1 LNFWRACLV
10 ALALAGAASAQAQ
23 IADPRVD
30 WHTADSEHFRVHYR
44 ATQRAQAE
52 AVARAAERAWPKVTA
67 DLQWE
72 PRGRTEIAVYSEID
86 QANGFATPLPFSLI
100 GVILAPPDEGQLLEN
115 SAWLDLLLVH
125 ELTHVV
131 HMDKVRGVPR
141 VLQAIFGRT
150 VWWLPN
156 VFNPGWAV
164 EGLAVYEESD
174 AAAGRGRLHGP
185 IFEAWLRAERA
196 HGFISLRELNADG
209 RALPLSKQYLY
220 GAYFYEFLARRYG
233 AQAPRAFVERYSG
246 NVLPRL
252 HSNPVRIA
260 GKPMDVLWR
269 EFLVDLAAQVDAS
282 PAGIAARSQP
292 EVLGE
297 RLAGPVFDI
306 ASVAALPDGGVLAV
320 LDDGLQRA
328 QLLRI
333 AADGT
338 QQELAGVNT
347 PARIHVA
354 ADGRVLLTQPDL
366 CDTRYLSFDLYVL
379 RDAALAQLTHCA
391 HLRRAVHA
399 GNGFV
404 ALQLDA
410 GTTRLVALDADGGNL
425 RVLYSPPAGTD
436 LIDLAADG
444 TLVSFISRTAGDWAL
459 VQLDPGNPG
468 DMRVLAR
475 RSAPMTGLRQG
486 AAGLEVI
493 LAEDG
498 VYNVWRVA
506 GAQLVRLT
514 QTHTAVTAHS
524 GSGRDGSLATVSI
537 AHGGFELRRLAAANG
552 LQSIPAA
559 AGGAASAA
567 PVAATAV
574 LGAAESYAGWR
585 SLYPHWWWPSL
596 VADNGLTTISVAT
609 DGGDA
614 LGWHRYAATL
624 GWETSQREPTASLQY
639 LLLGQHAFS
648 LTRLLEAR
656 AWTGPKDDRETTI
669 YDRRTTAQWL
679 SFANWPRLTRRLTL
693 GVGAVFDRRERINL
707 PADTSRYV
715 RDERLAAALV
725 DFDTRGSNWYAEGT
739 NRGLRATLLY
749 ETYEPFAGD
758 APRYDGSVLRADLRG
773 YLPLGRH
780 VLGVRWTEAR
790 AHGRTEPFQLG
801 GATDAQLQWGSVLGS
816 RSVALRGYSG
826 NEPEL
831 YGRHARVASVEW
843 RFPIADVDRHT
854 MVPPVGLGRLSGT
867 LIFDRGGAW
876 NQGHGPG
883 SYSNSVGIELLG
895 ETKLLYAFGL
905 QLRLGV
911 AHGLDGDKPTRA
923 YLTFG
928 RAF

>member
-1 LNFWRACLV
+1 V

-23 IADPRVD
+23 IADPWVD
-30 WHTADSEHFRVHYR
+30 WHSADSEHFRVHYR

-52 AVARAAERAWPKVTA
+52 AVARAAERAWPQVTG
-67 DLQWE
+67 DLQWQ
-72 PRGRTEIAVYSEID
+72 PRARTEIAVYSEID
-86 QANGFATPLPFSLI
+86 LANGFATPLPFSLI

-141 VLQAIFGRT
+141 VMQHIFGR
-150 VWWLPN
+150 VLWWLPN

-174 AAAGRGRLHGP
+174 AATGRGRLHGP

-220 GAYFYEFLARRYG
+220 GAYFYDFLARRYG

-246 NVLPRL
+246 NVVPRL
-252 HSNPVRIA
+252 HSNPVRIT

-269 EFLVDLAAQVDAS
+269 EFLVDLAEQVDAS
-282 PAGIAARSQP
+282 PAGVAARNEP

-306 ASVAALPDGGVLAV
+306 SSVAALPGGGVLTV
-320 LDDGLQRA
+320 LDDGLHRA
-328 QLLRI
+328 KLLRI
-333 AADGT
+333 APDGG
-338 QQELAGVNT
+338 QQAIAGVNT

-354 ADGRVLLTQPDL
+354 TDGRVLVTQPDL
-366 CDTRYLSFDLYVL
+366 CDTRYLSFDLYAL
-379 RDAALAQLTHCA
+379 RDDTLAQLTHCA

-399 GNGFV
+399 GDGFV

-410 GTTRLVALDADGGNL
+410 GTTRLVSLDAAGGNL
-425 RVLYSPPAGTD
+425 RVLYTPPAGTD

-444 TLVSFISRTAGDWAL
+444 ALVSFISRTAGDWKL

-468 DMRVLAR
+468 DMRMLVHRA
-475 RSAPMTGLRQG
+475 APMTGLRQG
-486 AAGLEVI
+486 AAGLEVL

-498 VYNVWRVA
+498 VYNVWRVE
-506 GAQLVRLT
+506 GGNLVRLT
-514 QTHTAVTAHS
+514 QAHTAVTAHG
-524 GSGRDGSLATVSI
+524 GSGQDGSLATVSI
-537 AHGGFELRRLAAANG
+537 AHGGFELRRLAATQA
-552 LQSIPAA
+552 LQSIPADN
-559 AGGAASAA
+559 GAVAPTAPIAAA
-567 PVAATAV
+567 PL
-574 LGAAESYAGWR
+574 LGAPDSYNGWR

-596 VADNGLTTISVAT
+596 VVDQGLTTVSVST

-624 GWETSQREPTASLQY
+624 GWETSQREVTGTVQY

-656 AWTGPKDDRETTI
+656 AWTGPRDERETTI

-679 SFANWPRLTRRLTL
+679 SFANWPRITRRVTL

-707 PADTSRYV
+707 LNDTSRYV

-725 DFDTRGSNWYAEGT
+725 DFDTRGSNWYSEGA
-739 NRGLRATLLY
+739 NRGLRATVVY

-758 APRYDGSVLRADLRG
+758 GPRYDGSVLRADLRG
-773 YLPLGRH
+773 YLPLGRS
-780 VLGVRWTEAR
+780 VLGVRWTEVE
-790 AHGRTEPFQLG
+790 AHGRTQPFQLG
-801 GATDAQLQWGSVLGS
+801 GASDPQLQYGYALGS
-816 RSVALRGYSG
+816 RTLALRGYSG

-831 YGRHARVASVEW
+831 AGRNARVASVEW
-843 RFPIADVDRHT
+843 RFPIADIDRHT

-867 LIFDRGGAW
+867 VIFDRGGVW
-876 NQGHGPG
+876 NTGHGPG
-883 SYSNSVGIELLG
+883 SYSRSVGIELLA
-895 ETKLLYAFGL
+895 ETKAMYAFGL

-911 AHGLDGDKPTRA
+911 AHGLDGDKPTRG
-923 YLTFG
+923 YLSFG